1 MRSGPVNARPA
12 SEARRRLSRL
22 RARDTV
28 AVMSDDDTPTIETG
42 PARER
47 LFAMLET
54 LGVQTTTHSHAPVFT
69 VEENR
74 AARGALPGA
83 HCKSLFLKDK
93 KGVEWLVVAL
103 EQRALDMKALA
114 GVIGAA
120 RLSFGS
126 ARRLGERLGVVP
138 GAVSPL
144 ALINDGA
151 GDVRVVLD
159 AEVMA
164 GELVNFHPLTNDKTT
179 AITPEGLSRFIA
191 ACGHDVQVIDLA
203 PATREPDS

>member
-1 MRSGPVNARPA
+1 MQGPRCRC
-12 SEARRRLSRL
+12 ECRLSRL
-22 RARDTV
+22 AVRDTV
-28 AVMSDDDTPTIETG
+28 PAMSDDPIPTIDTA

-47 LFAMLET
+47 LFALLDA
-54 LGVQTTTHSHAPVFT
+54 LGIETTTHSHAPVFT

-74 AARGALPGA
+74 AARGERPGA
-83 HCKSLFLKDK
+83 HCKSLFLRDK
-93 KGVEWLVVAL
+93 KATEWLVVAL
-103 EQRALDMKALA
+103 EERPLDMKAMA

-144 ALINDGA
+144 ALINDEA
-151 GDVRVVLD
+151 AEVRVVPD

-164 GELVNFHPLTNDKTT
+164 ADVANFHPLTNDATT
-179 AITPEGLSRFIA
+179 VIAPADLARFIA
-191 ACGHDVQVIDLA
+191 ECGHDARVIDLA
-203 PATREPDS
+203 PATREPDN